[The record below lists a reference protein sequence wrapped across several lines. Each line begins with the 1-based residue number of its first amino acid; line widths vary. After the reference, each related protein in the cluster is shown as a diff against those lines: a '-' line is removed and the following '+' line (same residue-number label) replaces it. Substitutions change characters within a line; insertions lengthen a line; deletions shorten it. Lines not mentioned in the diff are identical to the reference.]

1 MDSRPQD
8 TTRIFDK
15 MKWGD
20 FLIVF
25 IVVVLSFSLW
35 SKILFA
41 RSTTARTAE
50 IVAEGEIVLRYELAT
65 GRLLYENED
74 IASLLDEYSPGTD
87 ESGNPLISIAENNI
101 HFTILIKG
109 GKIRFFKSDCPNQVC
124 VNTGFISVS
133 GQIAACVP
141 AGVLARVAGMQA
153 EDDPDIIIG

>member
-8 TTRIFDK
+8 ARQFFEK

-20 FLIVF
+20 FLIV
-25 IVVVLSFSLW
+25 IAVVILSFSLW
-35 SKILFA
+35 SRILFA
-41 RSTTARTAE
+41 GSSTARTAE

-65 GRLLYENED
+65 GKLLYENED

-87 ESGNPLISIAENNI
+87 DSGNPLISMAENDI
-101 HFTILIKG
+101 HFTILFQG
-109 GKIRFFKSDCPNQVC
+109 GKIRFFESDCPNQVC
-124 VNTGFISVS
+124 VNTGFISIS